1 MTDGGIHSFPM
12 RASLEDTDSGVVVCF
27 ANYLKCGAGAR
38 TECLRVLGIENSLE
52 AGLTTVKR
60 YAQALVRIEL
70 KLGRMT
76 PKHVR
81 A

>member
-12 RASLEDTDSGVVVCF
+12 RTYLEDTDSGVVVCF
-27 ANYLKCGAGAR
+27 ANYLKYGAGTR
-38 TECLRVLGIENSLE
+38 TEFLRVLGIENALE
-52 AGLTTVKR
+52 AGQTVKR
-60 YAQALVRIEL
+60 YAQALVCIEL

>member
-12 RASLEDTDSGVVVCF
+12 RAYLEDTDSGVVVCF
-27 ANYLKCGAGAR
+27 ANYLKYGAGA
-38 TECLRVLGIENSLE
+38 
-52 AGLTTVKR
+52 
-60 YAQALVRIEL
+60 RIEL

>member
-12 RASLEDTDSGVVVCF
+12 RTYLEDTDSGVVVCF
-27 ANYLKCGAGAR
+27 ANYLKYGAGAR
-38 TECLRVLGIENSLE
+38 TEFLRVLGIENSVE
-52 AGLTTVKR
+52 AGQTVKR
-60 YAQALVRIEL
+60 YGQALVRVEL

>member
-1 MTDGGIHSFPM
+1 MTDGDIHSIPM
-12 RASLEDTDSGVVVCF
+12 RAYLEDTDSGVVVYF
-27 ANYLKCGAGAR
+27 ANYLKHGAGTR
-38 TECLRVLGIENSLE
+38 TEFLRVLGIENSLE
-52 AGLTTVKR
+52 AGQTVKR
-60 YAQALVRIEL
+60 YVQALVRIEL